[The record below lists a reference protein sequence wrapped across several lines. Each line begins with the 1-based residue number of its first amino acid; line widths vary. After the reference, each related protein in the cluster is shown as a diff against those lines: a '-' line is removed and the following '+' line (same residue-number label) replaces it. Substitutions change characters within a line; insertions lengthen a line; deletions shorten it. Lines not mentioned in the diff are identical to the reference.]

1 MLVALLMVF
10 GIQTAWS
17 QTTYTGT
24 VTDDTQQP
32 LPGVSIL
39 VKGTMTG
46 AATDADGRF
55 SISAASGKTLQ
66 FRSIGFATQEIV
78 LSAQKNLVVRMK
90 ADAKTLN
97 EVVVT
102 ALGVRKEKK
111 NIGYAVQEVKGED
124 LVKAREPNPLNALVG
139 KVAGLQVAVSPEI
152 LGRPQ
157 LYLRGDRVNLIVV
170 DGIPISSDTYN
181 ISADDVETYTVL
193 KGPAAASLYGYQAL
207 NGALLITTKKGK
219 VNAKGFTVDFNS
231 STQLNSGF
239 IALPKTQD
247 EYGAGSNSSYA
258 FVDGKGGGI
267 NDADYDIWGPRFEG
281 QLIPQYDSPVINGV
295 RQGTPWIARGKD
307 NLQRFIQTGL
317 LSTNNI
323 ALSSATD
330 KYNLRISASNTYQRG
345 IVPNTDLN
353 TANFNVLGGY
363 NLTPKL
369 KVEASVNYS
378 RQNTDNVPDVN
389 YGPNSIIYNITTW
402 GGADWNIDDMRDY
415 WQPGKVGIQ
424 SKYAEYQR
432 YHNPYFM
439 AYEWLRG
446 QRKNDIYGTATLSY
460 RLTKDLEATARTQ
473 ITTYDLLRT
482 EKMPFSAHPYGREA
496 GLGDYREDK
505 RSQFENNTQFLLKYN
520 KEQIGKF
527 LGINALFGGNAR
539 SFQYTSGFTTTD
551 YLNVP
556 NVYNFSNSLNPV
568 KAYNFNSRMLVLSAF
583 YSVDLSMGKYATIS
597 TTGRVDK
604 NSSLP
609 PGNNSAFY
617 PSVSVSTA
625 LTDYL
630 KLPAVISFA
639 KLRASYA
646 NVKDP
651 GLGTSDFIGAT
662 PLQSYPIGY
671 GIDYS
676 SPYGGPSYQ
685 YLSNVYSTSPV
696 YNNQTGA
703 SYSNNIIDFNA
714 IKPQSRTNFEG
725 GIDLKF
731 LKNRLGLE
739 GTYFSYVD
747 GPKLYSSAI
756 SPTTGYTTNTIN
768 AIKTRKNGFELSLSG
783 TPIANPNGFNWDV
796 LVNWSTFKQVYDEL
810 VPGQSV
816 INQFFRVGDRTDKIY
831 GSALAKTPD
840 GKVIHNAS
848 GTPITLPVNQY
859 LGNAAPDWVWGMNN
873 RFSYKNL
880 SFSFQFDGKVGG
892 VMQDYV
898 RLKTFQ
904 GGRHIETVEGKM
916 GEARLADYIAV
927 RDKTPNYQGTWVGDG
942 VVVSNG
948 QQINFDP
955 VTGAITNYNQLQ
967 FSPNTSPQRLQSYIA
982 VYYGG
987 AMENTMM
994 SRTYAKLR
1002 EVTIGYNLPTK
1013 WLQKSFVK
1021 KASITLVGRN
1031 LLYFIN
1037 SKYNDVDVDQYSGLE
1052 SGSGLQ
1058 TPTTRSYGVNL
1069 NVGF

>member
-1 MLVALLMVF
+1 MLILMLF
-10 GIQTAWS
+10 LGKGMAWS
-17 QTTYTGT
+17 QTTYSGT
-24 VTDDTQQP
+24 ITDDTQQP

-39 VKGTMTG
+39 LKGTTTG
-46 AATDADGRF
+46 TVSDVDGKF
-55 SISAASGKTLQ
+55 SINADAGKILV
-66 FRSIGFATQEIV
+66 FRFIGFANQEIT
-78 LSAQKNLVVRMK
+78 LGTQKALIIRLK
-90 ADAKTLN
+90 PDAKTLN

-124 LVKAREPNPLNALVG
+124 LIKAREPNPLNALVG
-139 KVAGLQVAVSPEI
+139 KVAGLQVAISPEI

-181 ISADDVETYTVL
+181 ISPDDVESYTVL

-219 VNAKGFTVDFNS
+219 VTSKGFTVDVNS

-258 FVDGKGGGI
+258 FVDGRGGGI

-307 NLQRFIQTGL
+307 NLKRYIETGL

-323 ALSSATD
+323 ALASVTD
-330 KYNLRISASNTYQRG
+330 KYNLRLSASNTYQKG

-353 TANFNVLGGY
+353 TVNFNMLGGY

-369 KVEASVNYS
+369 KVEASMNYS

-415 WQPGKVGIQ
+415 WQEGKVGIQ

-446 QRKNDIYGTATLSY
+446 QRKNDLYGTATLSY
-460 RLTKDLEATARTQ
+460 RLTNNLEATARTQ
-473 ITTYDLLRT
+473 ITTYDLFRN

-505 RSQFENNTQFLLKYN
+505 RSQFENNTQLLLKFN
-520 KEQIGKF
+520 KENISKF
-527 LGINALFGGNAR
+527 LGLNALVGGNMR
-539 SFQYTSGFTTTD
+539 SFRYNSGFSTTD

-568 KAYNFNSRMLVLSAF
+568 RTYNFDSKMLVLSAF
-583 YSVDLSMGKYATIS
+583 YSVDVNFGKFATVS

-617 PSVSVSTA
+617 PSVSVSSA
-625 LTDYL
+625 LTDYV
-630 KLPAVISFA
+630 KMPRFISFA
-639 KLRASYA
+639 KIRASYA

-671 GIDYS
+671 GQDYS
-676 SPYGGPSYQ
+676 APYGGPSYQ

-703 SYSNNIIDFNA
+703 SYTNNLIDFNA
-714 IKPQSRTNFEG
+714 IKPQSRTNYETG
-725 GIDLKF
+725 LDLKF
-731 LKNRLGLE
+731 LNNRLGFDA
-739 GTYFSYVD
+739 TYFNYVD
-747 GPKLYSSAI
+747 GPKLYSSDI
-756 SPTTGYTTNTIN
+756 SPTTGFTTNTIN
-768 AIKTRKNGFELSLSG
+768 AIKTRKDGVELSVSG
-783 TPIANPNGFNWDV
+783 TPIANTEGLNWEV

-810 VPGQSV
+810 VPGQTV
-816 INQFFRVGDRTDKIY
+816 IDQFFKVGDRTDKIY

-848 GTPITLPVNQY
+848 GTPISLPVNQY
-859 LGNAAPDWVWGMNN
+859 LGNAAPDWIWGFNN
-873 RFSYKNL
+873 RFTYKNL

-904 GGRHIETVEGKM
+904 GGRHIETTQGKM
-916 GEARLADYIAV
+916 GEARLADYNAV
-927 RDKTPNYQGTWVGDG
+927 KNKTPNYLGIWVGEG
-942 VVVSNG
+942 VVVANG
-948 QQINFDP
+948 REINFDP
-955 VTGAITNYNQLQ
+955 VTGAITNYGELQ
-967 FSPNTSPQRLQSYIA
+967 FTPNTSPQKLQSYIGTF
-982 VYYGG
+982 YGS
-987 AMENTMM
+987 ATENTMM

-1002 EVTIGYNLPTK
+1002 EVTIGYNFPVK
-1013 WLQKSFVK
+1013 WLAKSFVK
-1021 KASITLVGRN
+1021 RAGITLVGRN

-1058 TPTTRSYGVNL
+1058 TPSTRSYGVNL
-1069 NVGF
+1069 NFGF